1 MADVRLVDLEV
12 IKRFSLAV
20 RQDTAS
26 AEEVLAALDASRS
39 AVLAALGRSDAPK
52 TTATRAPRT
61 AAAKVAKPAAT
72 PAKSPVRTR
81 RRPGGAGSE

>member
-39 AVLAALGRSDAPK
+39 VVLAALGRSDAPK
-52 TTATRAPRT
+52 PRAPRARAAAAAKPATRAT
-61 AAAKVAKPAAT
+61 SAAP
-72 PAKSPVRTR
+72 PVRTR